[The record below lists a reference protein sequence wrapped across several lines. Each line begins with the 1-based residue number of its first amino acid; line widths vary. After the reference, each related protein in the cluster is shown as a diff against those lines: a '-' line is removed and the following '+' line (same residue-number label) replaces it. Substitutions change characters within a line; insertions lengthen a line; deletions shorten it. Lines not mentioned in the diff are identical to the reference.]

1 MSTDLKCLHYSPII
15 HYDYPKRFEELQYNG
30 ESLSPRERKRY
41 ASIINERIEDGVYG
55 LKLMHE
61 GLTEM
66 KDLQGEFYDIQR
78 AVVSLMLFVDTTMT
92 EILVFSKYFIL
103 ADKDYDRRVM
113 RGKLKVVLNEGFKR
127 LYGFNEKKRNTTEWG
142 RLAPLMKHFPPEVRR
157 QHKIM
162 TILLNNQ
169 ASTSTWWKEER
180 DLETHLDAAKMYASR
195 SEEIIESKVMIES
208 LKLYNALLA
217 VNEFLTNAN
226 ACLKNYLVDQYN
238 SGKLKVE

>member
-1 MSTDLKCLHYSPII
+1 MNKDLKDLHYSPII
-15 HYDYPKRFEELQYNG
+15 HYDYPRRFEELQYNG
-30 ESLSPRERKRY
+30 ETLSPRERKQY
-41 ASIINERIEDGVYG
+41 ASIIDERVKEGVYG
-55 LKLMHE
+55 LKLINE
-61 GLTEM
+61 GLAEI
-66 KDLQGEFYDIQR
+66 KDIQGEFYDLQR
-78 AVVSLMLFVDTTMT
+78 AVASLMLFVDTTMT

-127 LYGFNEKKRNTTEWG
+127 LYGFDEKKRKTTEWG
-142 RLAPLMKHFPPEVRR
+142 RFAPLMKHFPPEVRR
-157 QHKIM
+157 QYRIM

-169 ASTSTWWKEER
+169 AATSSWWKKER
-180 DLETHLDAAKMYASR
+180 DLETHLDAAKMYVSR

-226 ACLKNYLVDQYN
+226 ACLINYLVDQYHN
-238 SGKLKVE
+238 ERLRVE